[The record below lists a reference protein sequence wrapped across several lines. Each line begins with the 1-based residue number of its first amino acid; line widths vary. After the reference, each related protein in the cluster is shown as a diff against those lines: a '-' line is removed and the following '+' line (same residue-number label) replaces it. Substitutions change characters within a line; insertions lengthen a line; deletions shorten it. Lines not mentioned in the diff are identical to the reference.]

1 MGWTRALAVN
11 LPVAIFWFSGVLCA
25 GIANAL
31 TLAPIAVR
39 SYFGQN
45 LVAEI
50 EVINLMPQEALSL
63 KARVADPK
71 KFFDLNMDYHPS
83 IGDVQIELL
92 RRPNGTRLIKL
103 RSERPIA
110 EPFVDLVIEVSSS
123 ATHLV
128 RPYRLLLDLP
138 PLDDGLVPAPDVA
151 ERIAPSSTA
160 ALGAVSPLEATA
172 LPPIST
178 NELAGAQTQK
188 RPAEN
193 REKPPSAA
201 KRTQELDAP
210 SSKATHNTAVAA
222 LAPVTAPLPNT
233 SQAGLT
239 PGAKASE
246 EVVSSPA
253 SVEAETHLLG
263 PVPETL
269 SNSLEMLLIGLGA
282 LGAGV
287 GAIFWVRK
295 RKSHQAQAQA
305 PAPAAAENH
314 LAQWTTNTQANNA
327 AYGGGPV
334 VTSVPNGQIQAQ
346 HTMLAT
352 ELDPLAEADVYLA
365 YGKDG
370 PAEEILREGLAQDP
384 KRVAIHLKLA
394 EIYAARQDT
403 TKFAICA
410 NQVQALAGSE
420 STAWAQIQALRQSME
435 PDTPSYPNT
444 AAVGPLA
451 KHASAAPGIDPVLSF
466 TEGGEGAATGAKAQV
481 SDPMAFDLDAPSLD
495 WAASPSPQTKSFSE
509 QLDTSMELAKQFIE
523 IGELQGARSLLDEV
537 ITKGSDAQRKNA
549 LILMAKLK

>member
-295 RKSHQAQAQA
+295 RKSHQAQA

-451 KHASAAPGIDPVLSF
+451 KNASAAPGIDPVLSF
-466 TEGGEGAATGAKAQV
+466 TEGGEGVATGAKAQV

-537 ITKGSDAQRKNA
+537 ITKGSDAQRKKA
-549 LILMAKLK
+549 LTMMAKLK

>member
-11 LPVAIFWFSGVLCA
+11 LPLAIFWFSGVLYA

-71 KFFDLNMDYHPS
+71 TFLDLNMDYHPS
-83 IGDVQIELL
+83 IGGAQIELL

-151 ERIAPSSTA
+151 ERIAPASSA
-160 ALGAVSPLEATA
+160 ALGAVPPLEATA
-172 LPPIST
+172 LLPAST

-210 SSKATHNTAVAA
+210 SPTVTHSTAIAA
-222 LAPVTAPLPNT
+222 VAPVTAPLPNT
-233 SQAGLT
+233 SQAGVT
-239 PGAKASE
+239 PGSKASE
-246 EVVSSPA
+246 KVVSSPA

-269 SNSLEMLLIGLGA
+269 LDSLEMLLIGLGA

-287 GAIFWVRK
+287 GAIFWARK
-295 RKSHQAQAQA
+295 RKSHQAQA
-305 PAPAAAENH
+305 PAPAAAENQ
-314 LAQWTTNTQANNA
+314 LAHWTTNTEANNA

-334 VTSVPNGQIQAQ
+334 ASSVSNGQVQAQ
-346 HTMLAT
+346 TTILAT

-365 YGKDG
+365 YGKDE

-384 KRVAIHLKLA
+384 RRVAIHLKLA

-403 TKFAICA
+403 TKFALCA
-410 NQVQALAGSE
+410 NQVQALAGTE
-420 STAWAQIQALRQSME
+420 SAAWAQIQALRQSME

-451 KHASAAPGIDPVLSF
+451 KNASAAPGIDPVLSF
-466 TEGGEGAATGAKAQV
+466 TEGDEGVATGAKAQV

-495 WAASPSPQTKSFSE
+495 WAALPSPQTKSFSE

-537 ITKGSDAQRKNA
+537 ITKGSDQQRKNA
-549 LILMAKLK
+549 IAMMAKLK

>member
-11 LPVAIFWFSGVLCA
+11 LPLAIFWVSGVLYA

-31 TLAPIAVR
+31 ALAPIDVR

-71 KFFDLNMDYHPS
+71 TFLHLNMDYHPS
-83 IGDVQIELL
+83 IGDAQIELL

-123 ATHLV
+123 ATHLI

-138 PLDDGLVPAPDVA
+138 PLDDGLVAAPDVA
-151 ERIAPSSTA
+151 ERIAPASTA
-160 ALGAVSPLEATA
+160 ALGAVPPLEATTL
-172 LPPIST
+172 LPVST

-188 RPAEN
+188 RPTEN

-201 KRTQELDAP
+201 KRTRELDAP
-210 SSKATHNTAVAA
+210 SPAVTHSTAVAA
-222 LAPVTAPLPNT
+222 FAPVTAPLPNT

-246 EVVSSPA
+246 KVVSSPA
-253 SVEAETHLLG
+253 SMEAETQLLG
-263 PVPETL
+263 PVPETR
-269 SNSLEMLLIGLGA
+269 SDSRGMLLIGLGA

-287 GAIFWVRK
+287 GAIFWARK
-295 RKSHQAQAQA
+295 RKSHQAPA

-314 LAQWTTNTQANNA
+314 LAHWTTNTEANNA

-334 VTSVPNGQIQAQ
+334 ASSVSNGQVQAQ
-346 HTMLAT
+346 TTILAT

-365 YGKDG
+365 YGKDE

-384 KRVAIHLKLA
+384 RRMAIHLKLA

-403 TKFAICA
+403 TKFALCA
-410 NQVQALAGSE
+410 NQVQTLAGTE

-444 AAVGPLA
+444 AAVGPLT
-451 KHASAAPGIDPVLSF
+451 KNASAAPGIDPVLSF
-466 TEGGEGAATGAKAQV
+466 TEGGEGVATGAKAQV
-481 SDPMAFDLDAPSLD
+481 SEPMAFDLDAPSLD
-495 WAASPSPQTKSFSE
+495 WAALLSPQTKSFSE

-537 ITKGSDAQRKNA
+537 ITKGSDQQRKKA
-549 LILMAKLK
+549 LTMMATLK

>member
-1 MGWTRALAVN
+1 MGWTRSLAVN
-11 LPVAIFWFSGVLCA
+11 LPLAIFWFSGVLSA

-39 SYFGQN
+39 SYLGQN

-50 EVINLMPQEALSL
+50 EVFNLMPQEELSL
-63 KARVADPK
+63 KARIADAK
-71 KFFDLNMDYHPS
+71 TFFDLNMDYNPS
-83 IGDVQIELL
+83 IGDVNIELL
-92 RRPNGTRLIKL
+92 RRPSGTRFIKL
-103 RSERPIA
+103 RSLRPIA

-123 ATHLV
+123 AAHLV

-138 PLDDGLVPAPDVA
+138 PLDDGLVPTPDVA

-160 ALGAVSPLEATA
+160 ALGAVLTLEATA
-172 LPPIST
+172 LPPAST
-178 NELAGAQTQK
+178 NQLAGAQTK
-188 RPAEN
+188 
-193 REKPPSAA
+193 
-201 KRTQELDAP
+201 KRTAANRGESPSRAKSMQKPNAP
-210 SSKATHNTAVAA
+210 SPTDTQNTAIAAVA
-222 LAPVTAPLPNT
+222 PITAPLPNA
-233 SQAGLT
+233 SQVETT
-239 PGAKASE
+239 PASNISE
-246 EVVSSPA
+246 KVASSPA
-253 SVEAETHLLG
+253 PGGAETSFLG

-269 SNSLEMLLIGLGA
+269 SDALRVLFIGLGA
-282 LGAGV
+282 LGAGA
-287 GAIFWVRK
+287 GAVFWARK
-295 RKSHQAQAQA
+295 RKPHKAQA
-305 PAPAAAENH
+305 PAPAAAENK
-314 LAQWTTNTQANNA
+314 LAHWTTNTEANSA

-334 VTSVPNGQIQAQ
+334 VTSVSNGQMQAQ

-365 YGKDG
+365 YGKDE

-420 STAWAQIQALRQSME
+420 STAWAQIQALGQSIE
-435 PDTPSYPNT
+435 ADNPRHPNT

-451 KHASAAPGIDPVLSF
+451 KNASAAPGIDPVLSF
-466 TEGGEGAATGAKAQV
+466 TEGGEGVATGAKAQV
-481 SDPMAFDLDAPSLD
+481 SDPMSFDLDAPSLD

-537 ITKGSDAQRKNA
+537 ITKGSDAQRKKA
-549 LILMAKLK
+549 LTMMAKLK